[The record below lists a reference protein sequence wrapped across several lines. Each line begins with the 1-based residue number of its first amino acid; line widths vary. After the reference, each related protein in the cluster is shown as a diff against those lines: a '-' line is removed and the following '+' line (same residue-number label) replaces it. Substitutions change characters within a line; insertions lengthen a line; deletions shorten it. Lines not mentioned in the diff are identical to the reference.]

1 MPPQVLLSR
10 ALRTPPLPPTPPSD
24 SPSPTLPPSPASH
37 PSPPHTDW
45 WTAQVGVPPQVLL
58 SRALRTPPLPPTPP
72 PDSPSPAA
80 LFLPSLPSLGD
91 GAAAMAALLGMEGGD
106 AVAAAKALA
115 GAGSPHALVQV
126 GAADAG
132 SGICCE
138 VQGRVRAWV

>member
-1 MPPQVLLSR
+1 MLLSR
-10 ALRTPPLPPTPPSD
+10 ALHTPPLPPSPPSD
-24 SPSPTLPPSPASH
+24 SPSPTLPPSPA
-37 PSPPHTDW
+37 PQPPTDW
-45 WTAQVGVPPQVLL
+45 WTAQIGVPPQVLL

-72 PDSPSPAA
+72 SDSPSPAA

-126 GAADAG
+126 GAAAAG
-132 SGICCE
+132 SGIL
-138 VQGRVRAWV
+138 GRWV